1 MKKYFKNKII
11 KENPVTFKDNKMS
24 QQNSIQLSSSRTRRA
39 YCCSFCG
46 EQGHNYITCTS
57 TWFADFESLCAT
69 RANSLGTRTLFK
81 EWLWDIYS
89 DDISLL
95 FMFCVR
101 KFRVSRV
108 NLNERICL
116 DLLTDYTFATYFN
129 NNLELEIVR
138 LLTELQNLRESE
150 PMQNV
155 FNAFGS
161 EEMFAAQTTGLR
173 MSGSF
178 RKLNIKL
185 SVESKKAEG
194 TACECSICYDEIK
207 SRNFVK
213 LNCNHEF
220 CKDCM
225 IKTLETRTT
234 NAPCCALCRC
244 EIKNIQTKTEK
255 IRENFNK
262 FII

>member
-1 MKKYFKNKII
+1 LKNKII

-24 QQNSIQLSSSRTRRA
+24 QQNSIQLSSSRTRRT

-46 EQGHNYITCTS
+46 EQGHNYITCSS

-69 RANSLGTRTLFK
+69 RANSLRSRILFK

-108 NLNERICL
+108 NLDERICL
-116 DLLTDYTFATYFN
+116 ELLTDYTFATYIN
-129 NNLELEIVR
+129 NNLELEIAR

-150 PMQNV
+150 PMQDV

-161 EEMFAAQTTGLR
+161 ENNFLGYTASRL
-173 MSGSF
+173 S
-178 RKLNIKL
+178 RKLDIKL
-185 SVESKKAEG
+185 SVESKQTEDTAA
-194 TACECSICYDEIK
+194 ACECSICYEGKK
-207 SRNFVK
+207 SKNFVK

-220 CKDCM
+220 CKECM
-225 IKTLETRTT
+225 IKTLETHTANNLR
-234 NAPCCALCRC
+234 CALCRSD
-244 EIKNIQTKTEK
+244 IKSIQTKTEK
-255 IRENFNK
+255 IKKKFDK
-262 FII
+262 FIV